1 MQKNI
6 PCTPMDPPQI
16 GGVYAQK
23 FRKKKKKLRMLG
35 VFKHPRVVNPPTPKN
50 LGNRVFFFPRKMEA
64 TTNDHKITTF
74 FKIKNVHDICFC

>member
-1 MQKNI
+1 
-6 PCTPMDPPQI
+6 
-16 GGVYAQK
+16 
-23 FRKKKKKLRMLG
+23 MLG